1 MRIGQQN
8 GLRMPPSV
16 SSMLRALV
24 TLDGTIRLLSPGYE
38 IVAAAQRLAQR
49 EATGALTPETLTEDV
64 RKEMIRLAPILRRAP
79 HHLDRIAGQLS
90 RGRLA
95 VRVSL
100 FSTDEDT
107 RWLPPYGQP
116 FSSRLPRS
124 GTRTGFGD
132 VVSERG
138 WSGADVEYLAV
149 RSARVYRAL
158 RWRHLGDACDP
169 GSAPRVLNCERSY
182 GNWPRVLHGSGT
194 GVACSSCQSAYRSA
208 SGTAVRPWR

>member
-49 EATGALTPETLTEDV
+49 EATEALTPETLTEDV

-124 GTRTGFGD
+124 GTR
-132 VVSERG
+132 
-138 WSGADVEYLAV
+138 
-149 RSARVYRAL
+149 
-158 RWRHLGDACDP
+158 CIDP
-169 GSAPRVLNCERSY
+169 
-182 GNWPRVLHGSGT
+182 
-194 GVACSSCQSAYRSA
+194 
-208 SGTAVRPWR
+208 